1 MAIVLEEYKRRVD
14 KVRLLLVENWCLCK
28 YCDLFDSHY
37 PNFEDWAEVLLYA
50 MNDIKSLNVNDGNK
64 LDTLKQMLIEEYNF
78 NNASTI
84 HRIIADRFYRECIC
98 NDNQI
103 RWVSERF
110 AESIDDFITALGD
123 DSIIAYKYIKDTFL
137 VQV

>member
-1 MAIVLEEYKRRVD
+1 MAISLEEYKIRVD
-14 KVRLLLVENWCLCK
+14 KARLHLVENWCLCK
-28 YCDLFDSHY
+28 YCELYNGDNS
-37 PNFEDWAEVLLYA
+37 NSEDWAEALLYM
-50 MNDIKSLNVNDGNK
+50 MNDIKSLNVSDTNK

-78 NNASTI
+78 NDASTI
-84 HRIIADRFYRECIC
+84 HRIIVDRFYREGIC
-98 NDNQI
+98 NGNQI

-110 AESIDDFITALGD
+110 AKSIDDFITALGD

>member
-1 MAIVLEEYKRRVD
+1 MAISLEEYKKRVD
-14 KVRLLLVENWCLCK
+14 KVLLHLIENWCLCK
-28 YCDLFDSHY
+28 YCELFDSRN
-37 PNFEDWAEVLLYA
+37 PNFEDWAEALLYM
-50 MNDIKSLNVNDGNK
+50 MNDIKSLNVSNTNK
-64 LDTLKQMLIEEYNF
+64 LDTLKQMLIGEHNF
-78 NNASTI
+78 NDTSTI
-84 HRIIADRFYRECIC
+84 HRIIVDRFYREGIC

-103 RWVSERF
+103 RYVPEQF

>member
-1 MAIVLEEYKRRVD
+1 MAIVAEEYKIRVD
-14 KVRLLLVENWCLCK
+14 KGRLHLVENWCLCK
-28 YCDLFDSHY
+28 YCELFDSH
-37 PNFEDWAEVLLYA
+37 NLNSEDWAEVLLYA

-64 LDTLKQMLIEEYNF
+64 LDTLKQMLIKENNF
-78 NNASTI
+78 NDASTI
-84 HRIIADRFYRECIC
+84 HRIIIDRFYRKRIC

-123 DSIIAYKYIKDTFL
+123 DSIIAYKYIASIYS
-137 VQV
+137 

>member
-1 MAIVLEEYKRRVD
+1 MAISLEEYKRRVD
-14 KVRLLLVENWCLCK
+14 KGRLHLVENWCLCK

-84 HRIIADRFYRECIC
+84 
-98 NDNQI
+98 
-103 RWVSERF
+103 
-110 AESIDDFITALGD
+110 
-123 DSIIAYKYIKDTFL
+123 IKEIL
-137 VQV
+137 SP

>member
-1 MAIVLEEYKRRVD
+1 MAISLEEYKIRVD
-14 KVRLLLVENWCLCK
+14 KGRLRMVENWCLCK
-28 YCDLFDSHY
+28 YCELFDSRN
-37 PNFEDWAEVLLYA
+37 PNFEDWAEALLYA
-50 MNDIKSLNVNDGNK
+50 MNDIKSLNVSDTNK

-78 NNASTI
+78 NYTSTI
-84 HRIIADRFYRECIC
+84 HRIIVDRFYREGIC

-103 RWVSERF
+103 RYVSEQF

-123 DSIIAYKYIKDTFL
+123 DKIIAYKYIKDTFL

>member
-1 MAIVLEEYKRRVD
+1 MAISLEEYKIRVD
-14 KVRLLLVENWCLCK
+14 KARLHLVENWCLCK
-28 YCDLFDSHY
+28 YCELYDSSN
-37 PNFEDWAEVLLYA
+37 PNFEDWAEALLYT

-64 LDTLKQMLIEEYNF
+64 LDTLKQMLIKENNF
-78 NNASTI
+78 NDASTI
-84 HRIIADRFYRECIC
+84 HRIIIDRFYRKRIC

-123 DSIIAYKYIKDTFL
+123 DSIIAYKYIASI
-137 VQV
+137 

>member
-1 MAIVLEEYKRRVD
+1 MAISLAEYKIRVD
-14 KVRLLLVENWCLCK
+14 RARLHLVENWCLCK
-28 YCDLFDSHY
+28 YCELFDSHN
-37 PNFEDWAEVLLYA
+37 PNFEDWAEALVYA

-64 LDTLKQMLIEEYNF
+64 LGTLKQMLIEEDNF
-78 NNASTI
+78 NDASTI
-84 HRIIADRFYRECIC
+84 HRIIADRFYRKRIC

-123 DSIIAYKYIKDTFL
+123 DSIIAYKYINDTFL